1 MKIDIAKKTRTKT
14 SIDSNQE
21 NERKKGGEGKDRES
35 YIYLYVNSLVYKQ
48 FLSHYK
54 LNLKPN
60 ELQYDL
66 QDDLGGQSHK
76 SKMILELLVQ
86 HLQQQRYLYTFS

>member
-1 MKIDIAKKTRTKT
+1 MH
-14 SIDSNQE
+14 
-21 NERKKGGEGKDRES
+21 
-35 YIYLYVNSLVYKQ
+35 SLVYKL

-66 QDDLGGQSHK
+66 QDDLGGHGHI

-86 HLQQQRYLYTFS
+86 HFVTYTYF

>member
-1 MKIDIAKKTRTKT
+1 M
-14 SIDSNQE
+14 
-21 NERKKGGEGKDRES
+21 
-35 YIYLYVNSLVYKQ
+35 NSLVYKL

-66 QDDLGGQSHK
+66 QDDLRGQSHK
-76 SKMILELLVQ
+76 SKMILELLVEQ
-86 HLQQQRYLYTFS
+86 FVTYTLFHGMAGTPIKRASLTE

>member
-1 MKIDIAKKTRTKT
+1 M
-14 SIDSNQE
+14 N
-21 NERKKGGEGKDRES
+21 
-35 YIYLYVNSLVYKQ
+35 YLVYKL

-86 HLQQQRYLYTFS
+86 HFVTYTLFHRRTRTPISRALLSE